1 MVDLTGIN
9 KIDKNAVV
17 QYSYPIAKIN
27 SSTSNTFYLNFY
39 GFTQNFSASFKIGE
53 TDTYISGICTK
64 AIITGKSHNIGSD
77 NHDGEL
83 VLEHKKSDNM
93 PFYVVF
99 PLKFGST
106 TESQVDTL
114 FKPSPQDQVIDL
126 NENLK
131 DLSTKMIC
139 YRDSGGNRPFVFVF
153 KDSLSVKANK
163 PTTLQKFSSFNGIM
177 KAPEST
183 KKNAKMI
190 QAAIAITGTNTQDE
204 VECEYIKEVDENIS
218 VVDKTFALNVVY
230 WMFAFTLMSVSVFY
244 GLTWVQNVPPLTDDI
259 KSNIFKILIGI
270 GTILFIIF
278 VSLFFS
284 KSMNVNYGA
293 TSIFSLY
300 IVAIASYALIG
311 GLRH

>member
-1 MVDLTGIN
+1 MVDLTNIN
-9 KIDKNAVV
+9 KKDKNAVV
-17 QYSYPIAKIN
+17 QYSYPIAKIS
-27 SSTSNTFYLNFY
+27 SSTANTFYLNFY
-39 GFTQNFSASFKIGE
+39 GYTQNFSASFKIDDK
-53 TDTYISGICTK
+53 DTYISGICTK
-64 AIITGKSHNIGSD
+64 AIITGKSHKVGND
-77 NHDGEL
+77 NHNAEL
-83 VLEHKKSDNM
+83 VLEHKTSNNM

-106 TESQVDTL
+106 ASSQVDIL
-114 FKPSPQDQVIDL
+114 FEQSPQDQVIDL

-131 DLSTKMIC
+131 DLKTDMIC
-139 YRDSGGNRPFVFVF
+139 YKDSGGANPFVFVF
-153 KDSLSVKANK
+153 KDSLSVKVSK
-163 PTTLQKFSSFNGIM
+163 PSGLTTFSKFNGIL
-177 KAPEST
+177 KN
-183 KKNAKMI
+183 KKI
-190 QAAIAITGTNTQDE
+190 PTAINISGTNTQDE

-218 VVDKTFALNVVY
+218 EVDKTFALNVVY

-244 GLTWVQNVPPLTDDI
+244 GLTWVQNVPALTEDI
-259 KSNIFKILIGI
+259 KTNIFKILIGI

-311 GLRH
+311 GLKTPP

>member
-1 MVDLTGIN
+1 
-9 KIDKNAVV
+9 
-17 QYSYPIAKIN
+17 
-27 SSTSNTFYLNFY
+27 
-39 GFTQNFSASFKIGE
+39 
-53 TDTYISGICTK
+53 
-64 AIITGKSHNIGSD
+64 
-77 NHDGEL
+77 
-83 VLEHKKSDNM
+83 
-93 PFYVVF
+93 
-99 PLKFGST
+99 
-106 TESQVDTL
+106 
-114 FKPSPQDQVIDL
+114 
-126 NENLK
+126 
-131 DLSTKMIC
+131 
-139 YRDSGGNRPFVFVF
+139 
-153 KDSLSVKANK
+153 
-163 PTTLQKFSSFNGIM
+163 
-177 KAPEST
+177 
-183 KKNAKMI
+183 MI

-218 VVDKTFALNVVY
+218 EVDKTFALNVVY